1 LSAPRP
7 ILLTGANGQLGWE
20 LHRALQPLGEVVALN
35 RAALDLAQPDQIR
48 ARIRE
53 LRPSLV
59 VNPAAFTAVDRAETE
74 TGLAR
79 AVNAEAPGIMAEACR
94 AIGAALLH
102 YSTDY
107 VFDGSGSTPWSEG
120 DAPDPVNT
128 YGATKLAGERA
139 IAEVDCEHLIV
150 RTSWVY
156 SLRGANFLTTMA
168 RLAQT
173 RETLRIVD
181 DQFGAPTSASFLA
194 DLSAQ
199 LVSRWRGTGGSA
211 GVLHACSSGETS
223 WFGFACAML
232 ETLHRAA
239 PERASFRV
247 PRLPELVPIRTRD
260 YPTPARRPSNSRLC
274 LQRLEHDW
282 GLRAPD
288 WAAALALVL
297 REA

>member
-74 TGLAR
+74 TELAR
-79 AVNAEAPGIMAEACR
+79 AVNSDAPGILAETCR

-107 VFDGSGSTPWSEG
+107 VFDGRGSAPWRED
-120 DAPDPVNT
+120 DAPNPVNA

-139 IAEVDCEHLIV
+139 IAQSDCEYLIV

-156 SLRGANFLTTMA
+156 SLRGANFLKTIV

-173 RETLRIVD
+173 RDSLRIVD
-181 DQFGAPTSASFLA
+181 DQVGAPTSASFLA

-199 LVSRWRGTGGSA
+199 MIGRWRRSGGSA
-211 GVLHACSSGETS
+211 GVLHA
-223 WFGFACAML
+223 A
-232 ETLHRAA
+232 
-239 PERASFRV
+239 
-247 PRLPELVPIRTRD
+247 
-260 YPTPARRPSNSRLC
+260 
-274 LQRLEHDW
+274 
-282 GLRAPD
+282 
-288 WAAALALVL
+288 
-297 REA
+297 